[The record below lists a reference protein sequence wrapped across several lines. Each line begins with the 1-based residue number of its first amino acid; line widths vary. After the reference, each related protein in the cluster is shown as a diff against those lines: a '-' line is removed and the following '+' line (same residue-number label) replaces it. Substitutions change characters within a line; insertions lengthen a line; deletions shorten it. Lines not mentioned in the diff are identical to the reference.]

1 MSGWRKDMQLELE
14 ALKKR
19 LFDDNKVRNVKFFPG
34 SNADASPED
43 MAREMNKFFADPED
57 VSEKVTSKS

>member
-1 MSGWRKDMQLELE
+1 MAMQIELE

-34 SNADASPED
+34 SNADAAPED
-43 MAREMNKFFADPED
+43 MARETNKFFADPKDEI
-57 VSEKVTSKS
+57 EAVTD